1 MSRKKIRCITLP
13 LVCIAGFATMT
24 HGTIDRSRA
33 VGLPA
38 LSRAQIQQTLDQG
51 VDLGKINATPGLH
64 VVPLNESW
72 STPGQAEVERK
83 QIDQQR
89 SRGFYL
95 AEAGEVVDVRAR
107 MKAAATER
115 GKLPRHDKAFRS
127 LKDVRKDLL
136 VNPAELGT
144 SELSSATL
152 MEVRLGGSYVNGKW
166 TGVAR
171 TFEVPGLGLI
181 VLNETDHA
189 AGKESVT
196 LIQEWMNIDVNGQS
210 GTAKT
215 ARDASG
221 RTLVTVGW
229 VNERK
234 IYSMRLQPLHPETHE
249 ANQARLLE
257 IARKLVEA

>member
-1 MSRKKIRCITLP
+1 MTLKKIGYIALP
-13 LVCIAGFATMT
+13 LVCAAGLATMA
-24 HGTIDRSRA
+24 HGTVDRSPDVR
-33 VGLPA
+33 LPTF
-38 LSRAQIQQTLDQG
+38 SRAQIQQSLEQG
-51 VDLGKINATPGLH
+51 VDISKVNPAPGLH
-64 VVPLNESW
+64 IVPLSESW
-72 STPGQAEVERK
+72 STADQTEVERK
-83 QIDQQR
+83 QIEQQR
-89 SRGFYL
+89 SRGFYS
-95 AEAGEVVDVRAR
+95 AEAGEVVDVRGR

-115 GKLPRHDKAFRS
+115 GKIPRHDRAFRS

-136 VNPAELGT
+136 VNPVALGT

-152 MEVRLGGSYVNGKW
+152 TEVRLGGSYVNGKW
-166 TGVAR
+166 TGLAR
-171 TFEVPGLGLI
+171 TFEVLDFGLI

-215 ARDASG
+215 ARDVSG

-234 IYSMRLQPLHPETHE
+234 IYSMRLQPLHPEAHE

-257 IARKLVEA
+257 IARKLVEI

>member
-1 MSRKKIRCITLP
+1 MTHKKIRYVTLP
-13 LVCIAGFATMT
+13 LVCVAGFATMA
-24 HGTIDRSRA
+24 HGTADTSRD
-33 VGLPA
+33 VRLPA
-38 LSRAQIQQTLDQG
+38 LSRAQVQQTLEQG
-51 VDLGKINATPGLH
+51 VDISKVNTAPGLH
-64 VVPLNESW
+64 VVPLSESW
-72 STPGQAEVERK
+72 STPDQAEIERK
-83 QIDQQR
+83 QIEQQR
-89 SRGFYL
+89 SRGFYS
-95 AEAGEVVDVRAR
+95 AEAGEVVDVRGR

-115 GKLPRHDKAFRS
+115 GKMPRHDRAFRS
-127 LKDVRKDLL
+127 LNDVRKDLL

-166 TGVAR
+166 TGLAR

-189 AGKESVT
+189 AGNESVT
-196 LIQEWMNIDVNGQS
+196 LIREWMNIDVNGQS
-210 GTAKT
+210 GTTKT

-234 IYSMRLQPLHPETHE
+234 IYSMRLQPLHPEAHE

-257 IARKLVEA
+257 IARNLIET